1 MGIADG
7 VAVIARLATKA
18 LRAADLVP
26 EEEERRLQII
36 LDAAYRRVLLELH
49 FLVQDSLPVDPLT
62 FRLAD
67 EATEALL
74 EHAATRVVGITE
86 TTRQAVATKLVA
98 GQRDGLT
105 TQEIADSIDHL
116 FSVTWKNRAEMIAS
130 TEIGEAQR
138 LAAIDRYRATGL
150 VDKVKISDATRGTDH
165 TATCLARAGT
175 TVPLD
180 EAPPLDHPRCSLL
193 IIPLLREG
201 VI

>member
-1 MGIADG
+1 MGRPM
-7 VAVIARLATKA
+7 AVFATKA
-18 LRAADLVP
+18 LRVEDLVP

-36 LDAAYRRVLLELH
+36 LDAAYRRVLIEMH

-74 EHAATRVVGITE
+74 QHAATRVVGITE
-86 TTRQAVATKLVA
+86 TTRQAVAAKLVA
-98 GQRDGLT
+98 GQAAGLT

-138 LAAIDRYRATGL
+138 LAAIDRYTATGL
-150 VDKVKISDATRGTDH
+150 VDRVKISDATRGTDH

-180 EAPPLDHPRCSLL
+180 EAPQLDHPRCSLVL
-193 IIPLLREG
+193 IPLLREG
-201 VI
+201 VV

>member
-1 MGIADG
+1 M
-7 VAVIARLATKA
+7 IARLATKA
-18 LRAADLVP
+18 LRADDLVP
-26 EEEERRLQII
+26 DDEEQRLQII
-36 LDAAYRRVLLELH
+36 LEAAYRRVLIEMH

-74 EHAATRVVGITE
+74 QHAATRVVGITS
-86 TTRQAVATKLVA
+86 TTRQAIAAKLVA

-105 TQEIADSIDHL
+105 TQEIADSIEHL
-116 FSVTWKNRAEMIAS
+116 FQVTWKNRAEMVAS

-138 LAAIDRYRATGL
+138 LAAIDRYKATGL
-150 VDKVKISDATRGTDH
+150 VDRVKISDATRGTDH

-180 EAPPLDHPRCSLL
+180 QAPQLDHPRCSLVL
-193 IIPLLREG
+193 IPVLREG
-201 VI
+201 VV